1 MFELT
6 DVLLFASA
14 GLMLN
19 FTPGPD
25 MIYCATRSVGQ
36 GKAAGVISALGIG
49 GGSLVHTAAAAA
61 GLSALLMYSSV
72 AFEIVRYAGAAYLIY
87 LGIRTILSGKS
98 AIRDRKLE
106 KASLGRIFRQGVLTN
121 VLNPKVA
128 LFFLSFLPQ
137 FVDPARGSVALQI
150 LILGMIF
157 NTTGTLVNAM
167 VGLLFGQIGGWLD
180 HHPGFWK
187 AQRWTTG
194 GILVGLGASLALSGR
209 K

>member
-6 DVLLFASA
+6 DLILFASA

-36 GKAAGVISALGIG
+36 GKAAGVVSALGIG
-49 GGSLVHTAAAAA
+49 GGSVVHMAAAAA

-72 AFEIVRYAGAAYLIY
+72 AFEVVRYVGAAYLVY
-87 LGIRTILSGKS
+87 LGIRTILAGKSSGK
-98 AIRDRKLE
+98 AERLE
-106 KASLGRIFRQGVLTN
+106 NASLGRIFWQGVFTN
-121 VLNPKVA
+121 ILNPKVA
-128 LFFLSFLPQ
+128 LFYLSFLPQ

-150 LILGMIF
+150 LILGMVF
-157 NTTGTLVNAM
+157 NVTGTLVNAA
-167 VGLLFGQIGGWLD
+167 VGLLFGQVGSWLEG
-180 HHPGFWK
+180 HPGFWK
-187 AQRWTTG
+187 AQRWSTG